1 MLFTIQL
8 ETGQT
13 FTEGNLDQAMRK
25 SGLLTKSGRLTFEQ
39 SIARIKKNNASLF
52 CRKDYRDSPTKVTSR
67 EDYTRLAEGNTAPQD
82 SGSGNGMPSNSKGS
96 EGQPSQGQPTQSN
109 ETPKTNNKNQ
119 QPMTLKDKLEKL
131 QQQLQNGPTSN
142 GKAGKEQLEGD
153 KEMLEEA
160 CKVFKQAYYEA
171 EMAAEEA
178 ESKLADLDKNVEG
191 LKSFGVYDDPTFA
204 DGRKILDDKRE
215 AAESEREKA
224 ANKMSA
230 AADNYGE
237 AQEELRKVEQQLE
250 AADAEPEQS
259 NDADPFE
266 GVAADVSLEHPMQS
280 VLIRR
285 CKAVRIAHSMNQ
297 DALYPML
304 VGPAGSG
311 KTTAARKVAIELFGE
326 DAIMNGKF
334 GMLSMNEETE
344 RSEGFGFISP
354 IDKLYKSTDFR
365 RVYEEGGVFLLDEV
379 DASNANALTAMNAAI
394 SAPYASFP
402 DGMVRRHKDFVL
414 IAAANTFGNGADGLY
429 VGRNEL
435 DAATR
440 DRFLT
445 MTWDYNWDSIRVARP
460 NFTAVTD
467 LIQSLSEACQK
478 IQMQHVISPR
488 SALFAPFMLLMGDS
502 LEEVLDAC
510 VFKGLPKEDCDNLL
524 GMVGVSRG
532 DLANVAK

>member
-13 FTEGNLDQAMRK
+13 FTESNLDQAMRK

-39 SIARIKKNNASLF
+39 SIARIKKNKASLF
-52 CRKDYRDSPTKVTSR
+52 CRKDFRDSPTKITSR
-67 EDYTRLAEGNTAPQD
+67 EDYTSLAEGNTTPQD
-82 SGSGNGMPSNSKGS
+82 SGSGNGMPSNT
-96 EGQPSQGQPTQSN
+96 EPSQGQPSQSN
-109 ETPKTNNKNQ
+109 ETPKPNNKNQ

-131 QQQLQNGPTSN
+131 QQQLQNGSTSN
-142 GKAGKEQLEGD
+142 GKAGKEQLEKDKAMLEDALKTWKEAYHDAKED
-153 KEMLEEA
+153 KEES
-160 CKVFKQAYYEA
+160 
-171 EMAAEEA
+171 MA
-178 ESKLADLDKNVEG
+178 KLDDLDKQVEG
-191 LKSFGVYDDPTFA
+191 LKNLGVYDESTFEA
-204 DGRKILDDKRE
+204 GRKILEDKRE
-215 AAESEREKA
+215 AAESNREKA
-224 ANKMSA
+224 EAKMA
-230 AADNYGE
+230 TCEDNFVE
-237 AQEELRKVEQQLE
+237 AQKELRKVEQQLE

-285 CKAVRIAHSMNQ
+285 CKAVRVAHSMNQ

-440 DRFLT
+440 DRFMT